1 MGAITKDEDSE
12 QLLTV
17 NTNPILHARRS
28 SLRPAAFL
36 AATLV
41 LVTLGVAL
49 AGCAASPA
57 DQATPSTVTASQ
69 VSQPANATA
78 ADLEDRFG
86 IQMTLVAVTAGG
98 GLIDIR
104 FRVTDA
110 AKAADLFKPE
120 NLPIVIA
127 PGSGVTIKPPEPPD
141 PGQLTDGQIYFL
153 LYPNSGGAIK
163 PGSKIILAF
172 GDLRLEYR
180 TAP

>member
-1 MGAITKDEDSE
+1 
-12 QLLTV
+12 V
-17 NTNPILHARRS
+17 NTNPFLRTRQS
-28 SLRPAAFL
+28 SPRPSVLL
-36 AATLV
+36 AATFV
-41 LVTLGVAL
+41 LVALGVAL
-49 AGCAASPA
+49 AGCAASST
-57 DQATPSTVTASQ
+57 DQATPSATTASQ

-120 NLPIVIA
+120 SLPAVIV
-127 PGSGVTIKPPEPPD
+127 PDSGVTIKPPEPPD
-141 PGQLTDGQIYFL
+141 PGKLTDGQIYFL
-153 LYPNSGGAIK
+153 LYPNSGGAVK
-163 PGSKIILAF
+163 PGSKVILSF
-172 GDLRLEYR
+172 GDLRLEYQ

>member
-1 MGAITKDEDSE
+1 
-12 QLLTV
+12 V
-17 NTNPILHARRS
+17 NSNPFLRTQS
-28 SLRPAAFL
+28 SPRPAAFL
-36 AATLV
+36 AAILFLV
-41 LVTLGVAL
+41 ASAVAL
-49 AGCAASPA
+49 TGCTTRPT
-57 DQATPSTVTASQ
+57 DQTTPPTGSATRTA
-69 VSQPANATA
+69 VAVQPANTTA
-78 ADLEDRFG
+78 EDLEQRFG

-110 AKAADLFKPE
+110 AKAADLFKAE

-127 PGSGVTIKPPEPPD
+127 PDSGVTIKPPEPPD

-163 PGSKIILAF
+163 PGSKVILAF
-172 GDLRLEYR
+172 GDLRLEYQ

>member
-1 MGAITKDEDSE
+1 M
-12 QLLTV
+12 
-17 NTNPILHARRS
+17 NTRPTLYVQRPL
-28 SLRPAAFL
+28 LRPAAFL
-36 AATLV
+36 AAMLLLV
-41 LVTLGVAL
+41 ASAVAL
-49 AGCAASPA
+49 TSCTASPTA
-57 DQATPSTVTASQ
+57 QATPLAGSASRTAVTA
-69 VSQPANATA
+69 QPANATA
-78 ADLEDRFG
+78 ADIEQRFG

-120 NLPIVIA
+120 NLPAVIA
-127 PGSGVTIKPPEPPD
+127 PDSGVTIKPPEPPD

-163 PGSKIILAF
+163 PGSKVTLAF
-172 GDLRLEYR
+172 GDLRLEYQ